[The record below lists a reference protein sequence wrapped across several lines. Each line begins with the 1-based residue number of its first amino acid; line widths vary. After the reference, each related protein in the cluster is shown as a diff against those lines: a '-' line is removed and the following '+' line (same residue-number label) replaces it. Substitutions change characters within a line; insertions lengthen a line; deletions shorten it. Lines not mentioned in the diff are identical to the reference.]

1 MTNFE
6 MYLHSPIVEEYS
18 STNRYRMLSGIVNIL
33 LIYSKY
39 RNVVSRFLNE
49 LLDRRMLDN

>member
-6 MYLHSPIVEEYS
+6 MYLYSPIVEEYS

-33 LIYSKY
+33 LIYS
-39 RNVVSRFLNE
+39 NIVVSRFLNE

>member
-6 MYLHSPIVEEYS
+6 MYLYSPIVEEYS
-18 STNRYRMLSGIVNIL
+18 STNRYRMLFGIVNIL